1 MPSTNFIHHQL
12 QFERVQQAFQAKES
26 HVLASLSELHIT
38 PEEMELLFVAFKEE
52 SILEVYV
59 KNKNNRTFFPL
70 RSYPIVARSGTL
82 GPKRQNGDLQVPE
95 GFYEIHRFNPLS
107 KFYLSLG
114 LDYPNKADRMQSNAD
129 DLGGDIFIHGGHQTT
144 GCLPMSDDIMEE
156 IYVCAVLA
164 QHHHKTNIP
173 IYIFPFRMTEKKF
186 QEKRIIFPQWD
197 SFWQNIKEGY
207 EQFFSNFQAL
217 QIEINDQGKYLFR
230 S

>member
-1 MPSTNFIHHQL
+1 MHSTPFLQHQL
-12 QFERVQQAFQAKES
+12 QFERVQQAFQAKEA
-26 HVLASLSELHIT
+26 HVRALLSQLLVT
-38 PEEMELLFVAFKEE
+38 PTEMQLLFVAFKEE
-52 SILEVYV
+52 SVLEVYV
-59 KNKNNRTFFPL
+59 KNKNEQRFQLL
-70 RSYPIVARSGTL
+70 RSYPIVTRSGTL

-107 KFYLSLG
+107 KFHLSLG
-114 LDYPNKADRMQSNAD
+114 LNYPNTADRIKRSAH
-129 DLGGDIFIHGGHQTT
+129 DLGGDIFIHGGSQTT

-164 QHHHKTNIP
+164 QQNNPSHIP
-173 IYIFPFRMTEKKF
+173 VYIFPFRMTEKNF
-186 QEKRIIFPQWD
+186 FEKRIIFPQWTD
-197 SFWQNIKEGY
+197 FWQNLKEGY